1 MKTDFFKHQHLRL
14 RYHDSGGSGLP
25 LFCLHGN
32 SSGADAFLDLFASL
46 GQRYRL
52 IAIDLPG
59 HGESDR
65 AADPEQQYTLAGF
78 AEVLQT
84 AVAHFGVEKY
94 GVIGHSLGGHAAL
107 EALPQLPGIRALI
120 LVAAPPFNAT
130 HIGSMFAPDPSGG
143 RVFQAQLDTLD
154 QMELGC
160 AFVNRQAMP
169 GARFDQ
175 ALNLISA
182 TDPALRSGIG
192 ASLSGGAFG
201 DEAALL
207 QQAAIPALL
216 VLGELD
222 GFMQTDFCRNPDR
235 WFGGRN
241 LTVEVMAG
249 CAHNPH
255 FEQPEA
261 FAALAGKFLQQ
272 QF

>member
-1 MKTDFFKHQHLRL
+1 MKTDFFKHQQLRL
-14 RYHDSGGSGLP
+14 RYHDSQGSGLP

-32 SSGADAFLDLFASL
+32 SSGADAFLDLFATL
-46 GQRYRL
+46 GQTYRL

-65 AADPEQQYTLAGF
+65 AADPAQQYTLAGF

-84 AVAHFGVEKY
+84 AIAHFGVARY

-107 EALPQLPGIRALI
+107 EALPQLPGLQALI

-143 RVFQAQLDTLD
+143 RVFQAQLSSLD
-154 QMELGC
+154 EVELGC
-160 AFVNRQAMP
+160 AFVNRQAMD
-169 GARFDQ
+169 ANRFDQ
-175 ALNLISA
+175 ALNLIHA
-182 TDPALRSGIG
+182 TDPALRASIG
-192 ASLSGGAFG
+192 SSLSGGAFG

-207 QQAAIPALL
+207 QHAAIPALL
-216 VLGELD
+216 VLGSLD
-222 GFMQTDFCRNPDR
+222 GFMQLEFCRNPER

-241 LTVEVMAG
+241 LQVAVMDG

-255 FEQPEA
+255 FEQPDA